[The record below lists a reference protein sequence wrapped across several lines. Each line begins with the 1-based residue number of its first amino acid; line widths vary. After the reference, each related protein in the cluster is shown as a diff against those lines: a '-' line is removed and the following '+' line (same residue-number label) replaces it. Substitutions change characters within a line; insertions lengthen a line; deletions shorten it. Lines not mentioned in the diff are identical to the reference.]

1 MITNVSSIKP
11 IAMILRERFGL
22 ILLISIIYALV
33 YIHIVGIILYLPS
46 PLEFVNSTPF
56 IRVTSYGIVFM
67 PTKTIY
73 MFAFWHAIA
82 FIIVTSLLVGINI
95 ALLLRYRW
103 LIKSC
108 CRVDHYYY
116 NNKKSRKSNHK
127 EDNSIKGVPSV
138 IASMIPAFFTSFSC
152 CGGGLLALA
161 IGPIAFSYLTIYGM
175 YIALLT
181 IAMLLTSTYMLS
193 RSISMVIKNASA

>member
-1 MITNVSSIKP
+1 
-11 IAMILRERFGL
+11 MILRERFGL

-33 YIHIVGIILYLPS
+33 YIHIVGVILYLSS

-56 IRVTSYGIVFM
+56 ILVTSYGIVFM

-73 MFAFWHAIA
+73 IFAFWHTIA
-82 FIIVTSLLVGINI
+82 FIVVTSLLVGINI
-95 ALLLRYRW
+95 ALILRYRW

-108 CRVDHYYY
+108 CRVDHYY
-116 NNKKSRKSNHK
+116 NKKSRNSNQK
-127 EDNSIKGVPSV
+127 EDNSIKGILSV

-193 RSISMVIKNASA
+193 RSINMVIKNASA

>member
-1 MITNVSSIKP
+1 MITNANIKP
-11 IAMILRERFGL
+11 IVMILRERFGL

-33 YIHIVGIILYLPS
+33 YIHIVGVILYLSS

-56 IRVTSYGIVFM
+56 ILVTSYGIVFM

-73 MFAFWHAIA
+73 IFAFWHTIA
-82 FIIVTSLLVGINI
+82 FIIVTSLLVSINI
-95 ALLLRYRW
+95 ALILRYRW

-108 CRVDHYYY
+108 CGVDHYY
-116 NNKKSRKSNHK
+116 NKKSRNSNQK
-127 EDNSIKGVPSV
+127 EDNNIKCIPSV

-152 CGGGLLALA
+152 CGGGLLTLA